1 VGKKKSATKKQ
12 PKKPAKKPTRKRA
25 AAESKPIADSSPE
38 LLARGFF
45 RAEYHWEADRDIPA
59 LETRV
64 RVLVD
69 HRDGRVEPAQ
79 AKAVGLLF
87 ESQADLKKLALKA
100 AYETM
105 LAWVEG
111 YRTRHPDFRGKPI
124 GEKPFMRGCELKS
137 VLFPSAP
144 DAKPVFVLTLFWPE
158 DTRPC
163 EVVFEWQ
170 KGKWVAAGCERN

>member
-1 VGKKKSATKKQ
+1 MAKKKPAPKKQ
-12 PKKPAKKPTRKRA
+12 PNKPAKKPTKKRA
-25 AAESKPIADSSPE
+25 AAEPKPIADASPE
-38 LLARGFF
+38 LAEQGFF
-45 RAEYHWEADRDIPA
+45 HAEYHWEADRMIPA
-59 LETRV
+59 LDARV

-69 HRDGRVEPAQ
+69 HNVGRVEPIQ
-79 AKAVGLLF
+79 AKALELLL
-87 ESQADLKKLALKA
+87 ESTADLKKLALKA

-137 VLFPSAP
+137 VLVPSAP
-144 DAKPVFVLTLFWPE
+144 DAKPVFLLTLFWPE

-163 EVVFEWQ
+163 EVRFEWL
-170 KGKWVAAGCERN
+170 KGKWVVTGCERN